1 MDRTGVTKPHV
12 YVCHSKDLLT
22 EESGDLIARLSRQA
36 IEERGS
42 FVVAF
47 SGGSL
52 PALVAPRLLQLRDS
66 IDWTRWEVFFA
77 DERYVGLDDKESNY
91 HACNEE
97 LFRHVPIPADHIHT
111 IDVSVPLPESAK
123 SYQAKVES
131 KLGRGGKALPQF
143 DLILLGMGPDG
154 HTCSLFPFHPL
165 LKEDRLLVAPIS
177 DSPKPPPERI
187 TFTLP
192 LVNAARNVAF
202 VVTGDAKKDV
212 LFNILEGKEEKE
224 GELPSKHVWPTEGSL
239 YWFVDQPAASL
250 LQVYV
255 ASCNL

>member
-12 YVCHSKDLLT
+12 Y
-22 EESGDLIARLSRQA
+22 
-36 IEERGS
+36 
-42 FVVAF
+42 
-47 SGGSL
+47 
-52 PALVAPRLLQLRDS
+52 LRES
-66 IDWTRWEVFFA
+66 IDWARWEVFFA

-111 IDVSVPLPESAK
+111 IDVS
-123 SYQAKVES
+123 AKVES

-154 HTCSLFPFHPL
+154 HTCSLFPFHAL
-165 LKEDRLLVAPIS
+165 LKEDQLLVAPIS

-202 VVTGDAKKDV
+202 VVTGDAKKNV

-224 GELPSKHVWPTEGSL
+224 GELPSKHVWPTEGGL